1 LEHNT
6 VCKSFGAI
14 REQKASAL
22 IIAALH
28 GDKERV
34 AALLAAGAKV
44 VNFLNSQN
52 SKP

>member
-1 LEHNT
+1 LEHKT

-22 IIAALH
+22 AALH

-44 VNFLNSQN
+44 VNFLNSLN